1 MQSPSLL
8 ASLLSHEN
16 VSAGWT
22 PTEAPEGTT
31 TRDHQGIN
39 GAFKLF
45 SPEVYALSP
54 RGGQGCLAING
65 KLQNA
70 PAFF

>member
-1 MQSPSLL
+1 ML
-8 ASLLSHEN
+8 ASLLNHEKVN
-16 VSAGWT
+16 ANRT
-22 PTEAPEGTT
+22 APETPEDTT

-45 SPEVYALSP
+45 SPEVIYALRQS
-54 RGGQGCLAING
+54 GGQSCMAPNG